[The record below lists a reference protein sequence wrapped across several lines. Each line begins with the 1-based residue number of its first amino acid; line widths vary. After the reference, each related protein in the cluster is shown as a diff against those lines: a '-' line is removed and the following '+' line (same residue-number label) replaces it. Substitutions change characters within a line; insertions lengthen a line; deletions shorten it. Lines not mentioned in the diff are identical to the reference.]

1 MEIKRYRLFQLESYN
16 VIWVHFEHSIKFDQ
30 LVMEEKDLI
39 HEYFDRRIINKIPQ
53 LDQTKYIQLNEVK
66 IQLS

>member
-1 MEIKRYRLFQLESYN
+1 MEIKRYQLFQLESY
-16 VIWVHFEHSIKFDQ
+16 VIWVRFEHSIKFDQ

-53 LDQTKYIQLNEVK
+53 IDQTKYIQLNEVK
-66 IQLS
+66 IQSS